1 MNNILL
7 FLLACIPVRLGLCV
21 LAYKL
26 SKKNL
31 PYLGLILAFIG
42 IYFLYLFFTD
52 SRMNAPE
59 AKGHTWWSHYRLM
72 HGMLYLTAGIYALRK
87 ENIAWI
93 PLLVDVSFGIVV
105 FSQNR
110 LF

>member
-7 FLLACIPVRLGLCV
+7 FLFACIPVRLGLCV

-31 PYLGLILAFIG
+31 PYLGIILALIG
-42 IYFLYLFFTD
+42 ISFLYLFFTN
-52 SRMNAPE
+52 SRMKAPE
-59 AKGHTWWSHYRLM
+59 AKGDTWWHHYRLI
-72 HGMLYLTAGIYALRK
+72 HGMLYLTAAIYALRK

-93 PLLVDVSFGIVV
+93 PLLLDVSFGLVV
-105 FSQNR
+105 FIHHR
-110 LF
+110 LI